1 MDPSIL
7 YEFSYVNK
15 NKKETIRVSYDSTRS
30 FILDS
35 DAGLPRVKKILCH
48 IHQCRPADIKITNA
62 RTMKDLNQYAFRL

>member
-1 MDPSIL
+1 MDPRTF

-15 NKKETIRVSYDSTRS
+15 NKKETIRVSYASSRA

-48 IHQCRPADIKITNA
+48 IHKCRPADIKITNA
-62 RTMKDLNQYAFRL
+62 QAMKNLEQYAFKL